1 MLVGPVSRTKL
12 FEGGKNVT
20 VHPFGILL
28 ALALIPFLLWLST
41 LFALSGSR
49 RRTYSQPIGW
59 RKNILELHRSLLHKC
74 ILAAIAALQFCV
86 ILCIFVFSC
95 IFVKRYPPS
104 RAVPFVI
111 FHRSIHSY
119 QPSLKSSPICTL
131 AKSPS
136 SAHSL
141 TSQVPSYIWFR
152 LDVGISQSLLPSH
165 FSPSKRSPY
174 PLKSPLDI
182 VHHSI
187 TYPLIVH
194 SFDINQHWRSS
205 SPVEGS
211 SSYNSLLV
219 HIQTLLAHPFTL
231 SVVCAV
237 FRIGWVP
244 KSGTL

>member
-1 MLVGPVSRTKL
+1 MYPSSNCSFAILCNFVYFCVFVYFRQKVPPFQGGPICHFSS
-12 FEGGKNVT
+12 
-20 VHPFGILL
+20 IY
-28 ALALIPFLLWLST
+28 PFLST
-41 LFALSGSR
+41 K
-49 RRTYSQPIGW
+49 SQ
-59 RKNILELHRSLLHKC
+59 
-74 ILAAIAALQFCV
+74 
-86 ILCIFVFSC
+86 
-95 IFVKRYPPS
+95 VKSNLYTS
-104 RAVPFVI
+104 
-111 FHRSIHSY
+111 
-119 QPSLKSSPICTL
+119 
-131 AKSPS
+131 KSPS